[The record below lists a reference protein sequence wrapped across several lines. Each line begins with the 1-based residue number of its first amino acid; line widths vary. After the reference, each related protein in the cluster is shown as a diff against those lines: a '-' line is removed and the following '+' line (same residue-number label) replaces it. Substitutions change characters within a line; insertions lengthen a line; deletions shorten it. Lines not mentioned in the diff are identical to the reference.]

1 MFFDVP
7 HHGMNMKAWQL
18 ICGDDGSEH
27 GIQQFGLWSQE
38 LGDLANYFSE
48 LTPKFNVT
56 SAAAPLLIGD
66 KSPNDQVSA
75 ETFLLHVS

>member
-7 HHGMNMKAWQL
+7 HHGMSIKAWRL

-48 LTPKFNVT
+48 LTPGFNVT
-56 SAAAPLLIGD
+56 STAAHLLIGD
-66 KSPNDQVSA
+66 NSPNDQVSP
-75 ETFLLHVS
+75 